1 MVARCKSLDHWD
13 SHLRHGLV
21 PACRF
26 LCCSVQVEGLATGRF
41 PSKYSF
47 QMWKEDLEALMMDA
61 VSFSEMLVTD
71 LRTSWCIVPED
82 NHLGLEQF
90 Q

>member
-1 MVARCKSLDHWD
+1 
-13 SHLRHGLV
+13 
-21 PACRF
+21 
-26 LCCSVQVEGLATGRF
+26 
-41 PSKYSF
+41 
-47 QMWKEDLEALMMDA
+47 MWKEDLEALMMDA